1 MERQFD
7 RGPFLSYSLYVIA
20 AMSYHYTRQSPYLG
34 ACVFFVSKKKF
45 VDMPVL
51 HGMACNLEADDQRK
65 RAGKDGLPLLKQW
78 EETYRSDYAD
88 MTREINVALW
98 SAFWTMVVVIALSTS
113 VAAHLDRVSLS
124 LPLDPARAVTFIG
137 SALVAWATLMELG
150 GDFPVWDGKAFP
162 QLAHAVIFK
171 AKFLSGVSLV
181 LTSVLT

>member
-98 SAFWTMVVVIALSTS
+98 SAFWTMAVVIALSTS
-113 VAAHLDRVSLS
+113 VAAHLGGKRGRTS
-124 LPLDPARAVTFIG
+124 FI
-137 SALVAWATLMELG
+137 SALCDEPRGSVAHRVRPIPL
-150 GDFPVWDGKAFP
+150 
-162 QLAHAVIFK
+162 
-171 AKFLSGVSLV
+171 
-181 LTSVLT
+181 